1 MNILITNATLAIR
14 GGTVLVVRDLVHGLR
29 AAGHR
34 LIVYSPLQQ
43 PDIVA
48 DIEAC
53 GAAVVPDLASL
64 PAGFAPDLIHGNHH
78 VELVEALLRFPH
90 ARGVFVCHHRSDY
103 SAAPPRMDRI
113 HRYVAVDELCL
124 ERLTLEYA
132 IPAAQTRV
140 IYNSVDTD
148 RFLPR
153 ATPLPSAP
161 ARAAIFSNYAGAGR
175 DTQLEA
181 VRAACETLHLPL
193 DVIGSG
199 VGNSCAAPE
208 QVLGEYDL
216 VFAKARCA
224 IEAIAVGAAVVLCDA
239 QGLGPMVTSAH
250 VATLRRWNFGR
261 NVLRGALEPSAIVRE
276 VQRYDAADA
285 AVVSAYIR
293 EHASL
298 THSTREYLQLY
309 DDVMAEAAVGDG
321 AGAPAREL
329 HQYVYAMATRI
340 HDLETALAAFR
351 QPYRMEP
358 LSASACAELTMRVL
372 SLPPLFT
379 IERSSVF
386 YVRVEVANASGEKL
400 GSHPPFPV
408 HLSYRW
414 PDVQTESA
422 RTLLLPSLPP
432 GEKATYAVRVIA
444 PDAPGRY
451 RLRLTLVQEE
461 IAWLDMIADH
471 VSADALLTVV

>member
-1 MNILITNATLAIR
+1 MNILITNSTLAIR

-34 LIVYSPLQQ
+34 LVVYSPLQQ
-43 PDIVA
+43 PDIVS

-53 GAAVVPDLASL
+53 GAAVVSDLASL
-64 PAGFAPDLIHGNHH
+64 PEGFVPDLIHGNHH
-78 VELVEALLRFPH
+78 VELVEALLRFPA

-113 HRYVAVDELCL
+113 HRYVAVDDLCL
-124 ERLTLEYA
+124 ERLTIEYA

-181 VRAACETLHLPL
+181 VRAACQTLNLPL

-224 IEAIAVGAAVVLCDA
+224 IEAMAVGTAVVLCDA

-250 VATLRRWNFGR
+250 VAKLRRWNFGR

-276 VQRYDAADA
+276 AQRYDAADA
-285 AVVSAYIR
+285 ASVCSYIR

-309 DDVMAEAAVGDG
+309 DEVMAEPAVSS
-321 AGAPAREL
+321 AREL
-329 HQYVYAMATRI
+329 HQYVHATATRI
-340 HDLETALAAFR
+340 HELESALAAFR

-358 LSASACAELTMRVL
+358 LSALACAELTMRVL

-386 YVRVEVANASGEKL
+386 FVRVEVANASGEKL

-422 RTLLLPSLPP
+422 RTQLLPSLPP